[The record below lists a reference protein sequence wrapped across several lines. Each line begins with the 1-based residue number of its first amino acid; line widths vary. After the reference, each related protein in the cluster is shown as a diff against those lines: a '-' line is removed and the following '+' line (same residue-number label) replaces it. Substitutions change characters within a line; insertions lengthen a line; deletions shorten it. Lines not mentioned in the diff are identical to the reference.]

1 MKKKSNTIIK
11 KLLFYVFVIITCVIL
26 TFPFYWLVI
35 TSLTKKGNMLNAS
48 GVFPHL
54 STLTIDTYINIFTQR
69 PLSVWFRNSLIITFG
84 TIIAVLLISTFAAY
98 SLSRF
103 RSSVNKKIGY
113 SLLLVCMM
121 PSALF
126 IIPLYITLSKMG
138 LINDSLSVIIA
149 NSAITIPF
157 STWMMKSFF
166 DGISINLEEAAQI
179 DGCGVVSSIFRVVL
193 PLSLPGLAATIIYTA
208 VLSWSD
214 FLFSRTFLNTEPKW
228 TITVGVYSMI
238 GEHGILW
245 EEISAAAVISI
256 MPITLLFIFMQK
268 YLITGMT
275 SGAVKQ

>member
-1 MKKKSNTIIK
+1 
-11 KLLFYVFVIITCVIL
+11 
-26 TFPFYWLVI
+26 
-35 TSLTKKGNMLNAS
+35 
-48 GVFPHL
+48 
-54 STLTIDTYINIFTQR
+54 
-69 PLSVWFRNSLIITFG
+69 
-84 TIIAVLLISTFAAY
+84 
-98 SLSRF
+98 
-103 RSSVNKKIGY
+103 
-113 SLLLVCMM
+113 
-121 PSALF
+121 
-126 IIPLYITLSKMG
+126 MG

>member
-1 MKKKSNTIIK
+1 MKKKTKTIIK
-11 KLLFYVFVIITCVIL
+11 DLLFYLVLAITCIIL
-26 TFPFYWLVI
+26 IFPFYWLII
-35 TSLTKKGNMLNAS
+35 TSMTKKGHMLNVS
-48 GVFPHL
+48 GIFPHI
-54 STLTIDTYINIFTQR
+54 STLTFKAYIDIITQR
-69 PLSVWFRNSLIITFG
+69 PLLVWFKNSLYITFG

-103 RSSVNKKIGY
+103 KSSINRKIGY

-121 PSALF
+121 PAALF

-138 LINDSLSVIIA
+138 LINDPLSVIIA

-166 DGISINLEEAAQI
+166 DGISMNLEEAAQI

-208 VLSWSD
+208 VISWSD
-214 FLFSRTFLNTEPKW
+214 FLFSRTFLNSEPRW

-256 MPITLLFIFMQK
+256 MPITLLFMFMQK
-268 YLITGMT
+268 YLISGMT
-275 SGAVKQ
+275 AGAVKQ